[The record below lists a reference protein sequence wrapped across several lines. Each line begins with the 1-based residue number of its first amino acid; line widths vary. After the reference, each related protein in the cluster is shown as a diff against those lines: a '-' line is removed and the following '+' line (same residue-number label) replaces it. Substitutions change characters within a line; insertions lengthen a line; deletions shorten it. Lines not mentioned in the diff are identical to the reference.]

1 MNFSSI
7 RGRIH
12 FESGFLYDGENMKK
26 KYLGA
31 MLTTLL
37 LVLTGA
43 ACAAESVQKDYD
55 AAAQAIAHDFTQRET
70 AAFDRALDANT
81 IIANALNDLVA
92 DAGWKEGLRRELNTV
107 IKTKLGSKLISQMPE
122 GAYAKVLRTRADG
135 KKALALIRLDYG
147 DAGTGYM
154 DLHLVRG
161 KDGAVRIVDWYDY
174 STGQLYTQSLRQLIG
189 VMSPTPTIMGK
200 LFDVVSNRKENINAV
215 MELINL
221 YRTQQYAQVVEQFL
235 VLDENMRKNRMLSIV
250 AVQAGSLSNNN
261 ELYHKALANLER
273 HFHADPSMAF
283 MLIDYYYLEQQYD
296 KAMLALDRV
305 QKSFG
310 VEDAAILSLKA
321 NTHLS
326 DSQYGKAVAQAR
338 RAIAIE
344 PEYESSYW
352 SLLNA
357 LILAKNYAP
366 AVKVAKDLE
375 QNFDYDMSPESM
387 GGSEVFLPF
396 IASVEYKAWRSAR

>member
-1 MNFSSI
+1 
-7 RGRIH
+7 
-12 FESGFLYDGENMKK
+12 
-26 KYLGA
+26 
-31 MLTTLL
+31 
-37 LVLTGA
+37 
-43 ACAAESVQKDYD
+43 
-55 AAAQAIAHDFTQRET
+55 
-70 AAFDRALDANT
+70 
-81 IIANALNDLVA
+81 
-92 DAGWKEGLRRELNTV
+92 
-107 IKTKLGSKLISQMPE
+107 MPE

-135 KKALALIRLDYG
+135 KKVLALLRLDYG
-147 DAGTGYM
+147 DTGTGYM